1 MVRGLA
7 RLEAFVEPDAY
18 MYFQDVGD
26 HLARLADQIDTYRD
40 VANGTMDIYLSSQ
53 SNRMNGI
60 MKQLTVV
67 ATIFMPLTLI
77 SGIYGMNVLKGMWPP
92 VGGRLVVRG
101 HHRHHGRH
109 RGLDGWSLQEERLV
123 VEERDAQPVVEEVHH
138 TVYSV
143 ANLITIMRLLLVPF
157 FFTVLVDADGE
168 RGRLTAFFI
177 YAIAASTDWID
188 GQIARRTHTVTQF
201 GKIVDPLVDRL
212 LLASGVVGL
221 YLIDELPLWVPIVL
235 VLRDVYLLYG
245 AYVAGALPRHP
256 AGDLHRE
263 ADDRGAVRRLQ
274 LAHRRVA
281 RSAGRSDSSSHP
293 GFPGSGRR
301 AAALGIWF
309 VYVGIVLSLSAAV
322 QYTVIALR
330 ARDAAIAAGR
340 G

>member
-1 MVRGLA
+1 M
-7 RLEAFVEPDAY
+7 
-18 MYFQDVGD
+18 
-26 HLARLADQIDTYRD
+26 
-40 VANGTMDIYLSSQ
+40 
-53 SNRMNGI
+53 
-60 MKQLTVV
+60 
-67 ATIFMPLTLI
+67 
-77 SGIYGMNVLKGMWPP
+77 
-92 VGGRLVVRG
+92 
-101 HHRHHGRH
+101 
-109 RGLDGWSLQEERLV
+109 V
-123 VEERDAQPVVEEVHH
+123 VEELDAQPVVEEVHH

-212 LLASGVVGL
+212 LLASGVLGL
-221 YLIDELPLWVPIVL
+221 YLIDVLPLWVPIVL

-245 AYVAGALPRHP
+245 AYSLEHYHIILPVTRTGKLTTAVLFAGFSSLIAGWPEVGGARLIESSWLP
-256 AGDLHRE
+256 GL
-263 ADDRGAVRRLQ
+263 GAE
-274 LAHRRVA
+274 
-281 RSAGRSDSSSHP
+281 P
-293 GFPGSGRR
+293 
-301 AAALGIWF
+301 AALGMWF
-309 VYVGIVLSLSAAV
+309 VYVGIALSLSAAV